1 MLGGFLR
8 DFDSLIKIQGKR
20 FFSFFNI
27 LNIQH
32 ITEQHFVKSE
42 DFFKDLL
49 LGLRLRP
56 PALRVAFKEEGA
68 AWITNARV

>member
-1 MLGGFLR
+1 V
-8 DFDSLIKIQGKR
+8 

-56 PALRVAFKEEGA
+56 PAVRVAFKEEGA